1 MRAESFLGTKLKF
14 LEGEMNLNKC
24 VAEEIKRIMKERNLS
39 VKKFAELTGVSV
51 STTRRLMEEK
61 VRVIRFT
68 VVYKIVDAFNISFD
82 VFLKNFRKK

>member
-1 MRAESFLGTKLKF
+1 
-14 LEGEMNLNKC
+14 MNLNKC